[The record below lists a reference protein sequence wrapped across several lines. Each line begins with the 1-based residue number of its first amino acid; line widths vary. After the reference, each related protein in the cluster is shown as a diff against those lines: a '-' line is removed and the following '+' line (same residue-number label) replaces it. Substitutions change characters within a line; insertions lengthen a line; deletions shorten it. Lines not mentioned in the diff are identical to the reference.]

1 MGKIELFQITFDNSK
16 ELYTPGE
23 SITGAVT
30 IKAGQKLLCKAVKVN
45 CNGFCGIT
53 NKVNETTW
61 TEEEQYFN
69 NTVSVADKG
78 TLKQGLHTFPFKF
91 LIPESAPTSFEG
103 NYGRIVYRIRAFVDT
118 PRFSK
123 DYSTAK
129 EFYLLDPLN
138 LNKISDIWGPC
149 SSSVIQEFSYMLLKT
164 GTVTLKAQI
173 DKKGYTPGQII
184 QLSAVVHNKS
194 EKRTSN
200 IKASLEQRVTYQ
212 TKKTTHDVRVIAE
225 LEGGQVKAGKEIEWK
240 EQIIVPP
247 LPQSSLVGCDLIKIE
262 YYVKKSA
269 GKRTNL
275 VLTDMDTSVS
285 PEVTEICVKDEK
297 RAVVISTKPHSAMK
311 KKKRKMGL
319 YNFVSKKKAKP
330 LKHLKNYDAVQMSHF
345 GEDEITKSGDTSS
358 MRRES
363 LTEAQSGEANNFEYT
378 ELNLDCLGL
387 KSQEELILPYST
399 DLAEVTDLDLSE
411 ELPLCC
417 CRMETPPCGGR
428 LSEQDQTCMAVESI
442 DGMLNHCQRHVMQR
456 EKMRPSNLVH
466 LLVLCENH
474 RASMVKHQCCPG
486 CGLFCSVGTF
496 MECQPHGN
504 ISHRFHRDCASV
516 IKNRRFCPH
525 CGEDAS
531 RAKEV
536 TMPSFSLQWSNKEP
550 SPTSPLPR
558 PATQMLR
565 AKKTCEPQKSRELNF
580 SSVSAGRSS
589 NISLERILMGLDDEN
604 LKSTK
609 VNYPTGQLYIS
620 AEEGELQRVIHLLVD
635 GKDPNCL
642 MDNQNKRTPL
652 HAAATEGH
660 EEICHMLIQ
669 GGANLEMLDEAQRT
683 PLMAACEDNHLE
695 TVKYL
700 IRAGASINH
709 KDVMGFTCLHLASKL
724 GHYGI
729 VQHLL
734 TRSSKCINCQDDGGW
749 TPITWAIEHKHK
761 KVFYLLLE
769 NGADVNI
776 RDKEQNVCLHWAAL
790 SGCARLTQALLD
802 AHCDQNAAN
811 AHGDLPI
818 HVAARENHLECVMDI
833 SRGYETVP
841 VNCVNGIDNEPYPG
855 NFKYIPDN
863 CVTSPVNVSKDI
875 THLRHCS
882 CTDDCSSSTCTCGQL
897 SLQSSYD
904 SDGRLLLDFTQQDPP
919 VLFECNHAC
928 SCWRTCK
935 NRVVQNGL
943 RVRLQLFKT
952 EKMGW
957 GVRLMQDVP
966 RGTFICEYV
975 GEIITDTEA
984 DTREND
990 SFLFTLNDKVDDIHC
1005 IDARL
1010 FGNIGRFINHLC
1022 EPNLLALKVFT
1033 MHQDLRFPR
1042 IAFFS
1047 SRTIKA
1053 GDQIGHLQVPGNHN
1067 LSGPE
1072 MDRPHRLC
1080 PEEGPAE
1087 AVLPETAQE
1096 VQPAARASEDLL
1108 HCHHPVC
1115 PLHLHHCLVWIGL
1128 QTKQA
1133 QTTTDNHD
1141 CRKDNWNQPP
1151 IYPRLVPVQ
1160 DQETCKEHLYRPFSP
1175 RLQSV

>member
-1 MGKIELFQITFDNSK
+1 MDRNGAAEGPRPDGGPFNDLGTGMGTSVKHDDRSSLK
-16 ELYTPGE
+16 ATPFHRV
-23 SITGAVT
+23 SIRPAGSPLRRFGYSGILLLSTTGQVT
-30 IKAGQKLLCKAVKVN
+30 TQLPTDVHLAASVGTSDAH
-45 CNGFCGIT
+45 T
-53 NKVNETTW
+53 S
-61 TEEEQYFN
+61 
-69 NTVSVADKG
+69 NTK
-78 TLKQGLHTFPFKF
+78 HP
-91 LIPESAPTSFEG
+91 SFE
-103 NYGRIVYRIRAFVDT
+103 NT
-118 PRFSK
+118 H
-123 DYSTAK
+123 T
-129 EFYLLDPLN
+129 
-138 LNKISDIWGPC
+138 
-149 SSSVIQEFSYMLLKT
+149 
-164 GTVTLKAQI
+164 
-173 DKKGYTPGQII
+173 
-184 QLSAVVHNKS
+184 
-194 EKRTSN
+194 RTRGD
-200 IKASLEQRVTYQ
+200 E
-212 TKKTTHDVRVIAE
+212 
-225 LEGGQVKAGKEIEWK
+225 
-240 EQIIVPP
+240 
-247 LPQSSLVGCDLIKIE
+247 
-262 YYVKKSA
+262 KSA

-285 PEVTEICVKDEK
+285 PEVTEICVKDEM
-297 RAVVISTKPHSAMK
+297 RAVVISAKPHSAMK

-345 GEDEITKSGDTSS
+345 GEDGITKSGDTSS
-358 MRRES
+358 MRCES
-363 LTEAQSGEANNFEYT
+363 ETQSGEAINFEYT

-387 KSQEELILPYST
+387 KSQEELLLPYST
-399 DLAEVTDLDLSE
+399 DLAEVTDLDLAE

-417 CRMETPPCGGR
+417 CRIETPPCGGR
-428 LSEQDQTCMAVESI
+428 LSEQDQTCMAVESM
-442 DGMLNHCQRHVMQR
+442 DGMLNRCQRHVMKR

-466 LLVLCENH
+466 FLVLCENH

-496 MECQPHGN
+496 MECQPHGS

-516 IKNRRFCPH
+516 LKNRRFCPH

-536 TMPSFSLQWSNKEP
+536 TMPSFSLQSSNKEP
-550 SPTSPLPR
+550 PLTSLLPR

-620 AEEGELQRVIHLLVD
+620 AEEGQLQRVIHLLVD

-669 GGANLEMLDEAQRT
+669 AGANLEMLDEAQRT
-683 PLMAACEDNHLE
+683 PLMAACENNHLE

-709 KDVMGFTCLHLASKL
+709 KDVMGLTCLHLASKL

-761 KVFYLLLE
+761 EVFYLLLE

-790 SGCARLTQALLD
+790 SGCAHLTQALLD

-841 VNCVNGIDNEPYPG
+841 INCVNGIDNEQYPG

-863 CVTSPVNVSKDI
+863 CVTSQVNVSKDI

-897 SLQSSYD
+897 SLQSWYD
-904 SDGRLLLDFTQQDPP
+904 SDGRLLLDFAQQDPP

-957 GVRLMQDVP
+957 GVKLMQDVP

-1053 GDQIGHLQVPGNHN
+1053 GDQIGFDYGEHYWMVKSKYFNCECGSPKCRYY
-1067 LSGPE
+1067 SG
-1072 MDRPHRLC
+1072 R
-1080 PEEGPAE
+1080 
-1087 AVLPETAQE
+1087 
-1096 VQPAARASEDLL
+1096 
-1108 HCHHPVC
+1108 
-1115 PLHLHHCLVWIGL
+1115 
-1128 QTKQA
+1128 
-1133 QTTTDNHD
+1133 
-1141 CRKDNWNQPP
+1141 
-1151 IYPRLVPVQ
+1151 
-1160 DQETCKEHLYRPFSP
+1160 
-1175 RLQSV
+1175 